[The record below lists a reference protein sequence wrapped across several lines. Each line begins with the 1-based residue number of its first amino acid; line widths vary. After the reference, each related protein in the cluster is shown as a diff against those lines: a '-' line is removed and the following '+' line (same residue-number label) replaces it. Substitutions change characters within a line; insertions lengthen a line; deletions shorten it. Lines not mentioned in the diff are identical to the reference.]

1 MESCPLKKTLVLF
14 SIDLILGILGIIG
27 ILGNTKVIQLYLLG
41 HLQFDILVREELLVV
56 LGPTGRHVCLKRVIT

>member
-14 SIDLILGILGIIG
+14 SIDLILGILG

-41 HLQFDILVREELLVV
+41 HLQFDILVREQLLVV
-56 LGPTGRHVCLKRVIT
+56 LGPTRRHVRLKRVIT